1 MRLLRMDAYIGT
13 AVLLAI
19 GVVLLA
25 FLGLMSLFAMLE
37 ELREDDA
44 SYLVSEMLIYVAL
57 TIPRR
62 IYEVLPYV
70 VFLGALIG
78 LGSLASRSEIV
89 IFRTAGVS
97 PGRIY
102 VGVAWPAAL
111 IFLFGFALGEW
122 VAPKG
127 EEKAEVF
134 KAQAMSERGAK
145 LATRGYWYREGL
157 MKMRAGNIGQQG
169 ELLDVLQFW
178 YDEDNRLVRA
188 VSARSAVYQAGEDPH
203 WILRDV
209 EETSIGE
216 LENVTRTV
224 GTLRWDGQVDPRLLT
239 VRVLVE
245 PRKLS
250 LEDLFRQIDYMER
263 ERLNTSVY
271 ELAFWS
277 KVLQPF
283 SELGLALLALG
294 FILGPLREVGMGVR
308 LSVGV
313 FAGLGFKYMQDL
325 FAPMSMVYDLPAAI
339 AVALPI
345 AACWVLGAWALSRL
359 R

>member
-1 MRLLRMDAYIGT
+1 MRMLRMDAYIGT
-13 AVLLAI
+13 AVLLSI

-25 FLGLMSLFAMLE
+25 FLGLMGLFAMLE

-44 SYLVSEMLIYVAL
+44 SYLVSEMFIYVAL

-89 IFRTAGVS
+89 IFRAAGVS

-102 VGVAWPAAL
+102 LGVAWPAVL
-111 IFLFGFALGEW
+111 IFLLGFALGEW

-127 EEKAEVF
+127 EEKAEIF
-134 KAQAMSERGAK
+134 KAEAMGERAAK
-145 LATRGYWYREGL
+145 NATRGYWYREGL
-157 MKMRAGNIGQQG
+157 MNMRAGNIGQRG

-178 YDEDNRLVRA
+178 YDRDNRLVRA
-188 VSARSAVYQAGEDPH
+188 VRAGWAEYLPGDDPH
-203 WILRDV
+203 WLLHEV
-209 EETSIGE
+209 EETRIGE
-216 LENVTRTV
+216 LANATRHLSTQ
-224 GTLRWDGQVDPRLLT
+224 RWDGQVDPRLLT

-250 LEDLFRQIDYMER
+250 LKDLHRQIDYMAR
-263 ERLNTSVY
+263 EGLDMSVY
-271 ELAFWS
+271 ELAYWS
-277 KVLQPF
+277 KIMQPF
-283 SELGLALLALG
+283 SVLGLALLALG

-308 LSVGV
+308 LSVGI

-325 FAPMSMVYDLPAAI
+325 FAPMSMVYDLPAPV

-345 AACWVLGAWALSRL
+345 LACWGLGAWGLGRL

>member
-1 MRLLRMDAYIGT
+1 MGMLRMHTYIGT
-13 AVLLAI
+13 AVLTAI

-44 SYLVSEMLIYVAL
+44 SYLISEMFVYVAL

-70 VFLGALIG
+70 VFLGSLIG
-78 LGSLASRSEIV
+78 LGSLASKSEIV
-89 IFRTAGVS
+89 IFRAAGVS

-102 VGVAWPAAL
+102 LGVAWPAAL
-111 IFLFGFALGEW
+111 IFAFGFAMGEW

-127 EEKAEVF
+127 EEQAELFKAE
-134 KAQAMSERGAK
+134 AMSEEGAK
-145 LATRGYWYREGL
+145 RASRGYWYREGGMNL
-157 MKMRAGNIGQQG
+157 RAANLGENG
-169 ELLDVLQFW
+169 ELIGVQQFW
-178 YDEDNRLVRA
+178 YDEDRRLVRTVTA
-188 VSARSAVYQAGEDPH
+188 ERAEYMPGDDAHWLLFDVRETLIEESASQSRQT
-203 WILRDV
+203 DV
-209 EETSIGE
+209 
-216 LENVTRTV
+216 
-224 GTLRWDGQVDPRLLT
+224 LRWDGQVDPRLLA

-250 LEDLFRQIDYMER
+250 LEDLYRQIEYMER
-263 ERLNTSVY
+263 ERLNTNVY
-271 ELAFWS
+271 QLAFWS
-277 KVLQPF
+277 KILQPF
-283 SELGLALLALG
+283 SVLGLALLALG
-294 FILGPLREVGMGVR
+294 FILGPLREVSMGVR

-313 FAGLGFKYMQDL
+313 FAGLGFKYLQDL
-325 FAPMSMVYDLPAAI
+325 FAPMSMVYDLPAAV

-345 AACWVLGAWALSRL
+345 LVCWLVGAWGLSRV

>member
-1 MRLLRMDAYIGT
+1 MRLSRMDAYIGT
-13 AVLLAI
+13 SVLMAI

-25 FLGLMSLFAMLE
+25 FLGMMSLFAMLE
-37 ELREDDA
+37 ELREDDTT
-44 SYLVSEMLIYVAL
+44 YLVSEMLIYVAL
-57 TIPRR
+57 TLPRR

-89 IFRTAGVS
+89 IFRVAGIS

-102 VGVAWPAAL
+102 LGVAWPAVL
-111 IFLFGFALGEW
+111 VFLFGFALGEW

-127 EEKAEVF
+127 EEQAEIF
-134 KAQAMSERGAK
+134 KSEAMSERAAK
-145 LATRGYWYREGL
+145 HATRGYWYREGP
-157 MKMRAGNIGQQG
+157 MNMRAGSVGAQG

-178 YDEDNRLVRA
+178 YDEEHRLVRA
-188 VSARSAVYQAGEDPH
+188 VAAARAEYLPGSDAH
-203 WILRDV
+203 WLLHDV
-209 EETSIGE
+209 QETLLGD
-216 LENVTRTV
+216 LENVTRTLE
-224 GTLRWDGQVDPRLLT
+224 TMRWDGQVDPRLLT
-239 VRVLVE
+239 IRVLVE

-250 LEDLFRQIDYMER
+250 LEDLYRQIDYMQR
-263 ERLNTSVY
+263 ERLSTSIY

-277 KVLQPF
+277 KILQPL
-283 SELGLALLALG
+283 SVLGLALLALG
-294 FILGPLREVGMGVR
+294 FILGPLREVSMGVR

-325 FAPMSMVYDLPAAI
+325 FAPMSMVYDLPAPI

-345 AACWVLGAWALSRL
+345 VACWAVGAWGLSRL

>member
-1 MRLLRMDAYIGT
+1 MRLMRMDAYIGT
-13 AVLLAI
+13 AVLMAI

-25 FLGLMSLFAMLE
+25 FVGLMSLFAMLE

-89 IFRTAGVS
+89 IFRAAGVS

-102 VGVAWPAAL
+102 MGVAWPAVL

-127 EEKAEVF
+127 EERAEVF
-134 KAQAMSERGAK
+134 KTEAMGERAARR
-145 LATRGYWYREGL
+145 ATRGYWYREGL
-157 MKMRAGNIGQQG
+157 MNMRAGNIGPDG
-169 ELLDVLQFW
+169 ELLDVMQFW
-178 YDEDNRLVRA
+178 YDEDNRLVRTVA
-188 VSARSAVYQAGEDPH
+188 AARADHQAGDDPH
-203 WILRDV
+203 WLLYEV
-209 EETSIGE
+209 QETEIGE
-216 LENVTRTV
+216 LENVSRELASV
-224 GTLRWDGQVDPRLLT
+224 RWDGQVDPRLLT

-271 ELAFWS
+271 QLAFWS
-277 KVLQPF
+277 KILQPF
-283 SELGLALLALG
+283 SVLGLALLALG
-294 FILGPLREVGMGVR
+294 FILGPLREVGIGVR

-325 FAPMSMVYDLPAAI
+325 FAPMSMVYELPAPI

-345 AACWVLGAWALSRL
+345 IACWALGAWGLTRV
-359 R
+359 

>member
-1 MRLLRMDAYIGT
+1 MRLMRMDAYIGT
-13 AVLLAI
+13 AVLMAI

-25 FLGLMSLFAMLE
+25 FVGLMSLFAMLE

-89 IFRTAGVS
+89 IFRAAGVS

-102 VGVAWPAAL
+102 MGVAWPAVL

-127 EEKAEVF
+127 EERAEVF
-134 KAQAMSERGAK
+134 KTEAMGERAARR
-145 LATRGYWYREGL
+145 ATRGYWYREGL
-157 MKMRAGNIGQQG
+157 MNMRAGNIGPDG
-169 ELLDVLQFW
+169 ELLDVMQFW
-178 YDEDNRLVRA
+178 YDEDNRLVRTVA
-188 VSARSAVYQAGEDPH
+188 AARADHQAGDDPH
-203 WILRDV
+203 WLLYDV
-209 EETSIGE
+209 QETEIGE
-216 LENVTRTV
+216 LENVSRELASV
-224 GTLRWDGQVDPRLLT
+224 RWDGQVDPRLLT

-271 ELAFWS
+271 QLAFWS
-277 KVLQPF
+277 KILQPF
-283 SELGLALLALG
+283 SVLGLALLALG
-294 FILGPLREVGMGVR
+294 FILGPLREVGIGVR

-325 FAPMSMVYDLPAAI
+325 FAPMSMVYELPAPI

-345 AACWVLGAWALSRL
+345 IACWALGAWGLTRV
-359 R
+359 